1 MDIILTPGTYY
12 VGDPSYVTKG
22 NEGYHWI
29 EKMWKELYDT
39 KDKYIYTTIDN
50 VELFVGR
57 TYGGDG
63 VFKQFYVDS
72 GAISFIKTDNLSN
85 DSRFNFRNFSI
96 KGAKF
101 ITLDTEST
109 LTYNKGDFQVEGLLE
124 IKTNIE

>member
-29 EKMWKELYDT
+29 EKMWKELYAT
-39 KDKYIYTTIDN
+39 YDKYIHTTIDN
-50 VELFVGR
+50 VELIVGR

-63 VFKQFYVDS
+63 VFKDFYVDS
-72 GAISFIKTDNLSN
+72 GAISFIKTDNLNN
-85 DSRFNFRNFSI
+85 DPRFNFRNFLI

-101 ITLDTEST
+101 ITLDKE
-109 LTYNKGDFQVEGLLE
+109 
-124 IKTNIE
+124 